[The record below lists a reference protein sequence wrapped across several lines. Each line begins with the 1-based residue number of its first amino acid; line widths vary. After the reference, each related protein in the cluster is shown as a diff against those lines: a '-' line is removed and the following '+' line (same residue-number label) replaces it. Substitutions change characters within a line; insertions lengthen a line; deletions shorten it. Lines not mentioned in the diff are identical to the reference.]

1 MSGASRESSAAA
13 RGRLE
18 SVIESASVDAARLAE
33 ELLAVTRLLD
43 REVGLRRVLT
53 DPARKGEAKAQLA
66 GSLLSGQ
73 VGAETADLVSE
84 LVRSRWSSSRDLV
97 DTLEQLAAMA
107 EIVDADRAGV
117 LDDVEDELFRFGRIV
132 AGNPALRAALTD
144 PAAGSAAKTD
154 LVKRLL
160 EGKAKP
166 ATVRLI
172 VALVTQPRGRSLD
185 GGLEEY
191 SRLAAGWRDRVVALV
206 TTAVPLSDS
215 QRERLGTSL
224 TRLVGRRVHL
234 NAVVDPTVLGG
245 VRVQIGDEIIEGTIA
260 SRLDSARQGLAG

>member
-13 RGRLE
+13 RERLE
-18 SVIESASVDAARLAE
+18 ALTDSQSVDAARLAE

-43 REVGLRRVLT
+43 REVGLRRTLT
-53 DPARKGEAKAQLA
+53 DPARSGEAKAELIA
-66 GSLLSGQ
+66 SLLRGQ
-73 VGAETADLVSE
+73 VGSDTVELVSG
-84 LVRSRWSSSRDLV
+84 LVRSRWSAPRDLV
-97 DTLEQLAAMA
+97 DAVEQLAALA
-107 EIVDADRAGV
+107 EIVDAHRSGA

-132 AGNPALRAALTD
+132 AGNPGLRAALTD
-144 PAAGSAAKTD
+144 PAADAAAKTQ

-160 EGKAKP
+160 DGRAKP
-166 ATVRLI
+166 VTVRLI

-191 SRLAAGWRDRVVALV
+191 SRLAAGRRDRVVALV
-206 TTAVPLSDS
+206 TTAVPLSDL

-224 TRLVGRRVHL
+224 ARLVGRQVHL
-234 NAVVDPTVLGG
+234 NVVADPAVLGG
-245 VRVQIGDEIIEGTIA
+245 IRVQIGDEIIEGTIA